1 MSVLTKVFVVLVTVL
16 SILLVALF
24 VPFVA
29 KTENYKEQVRL
40 AKTEAEGARQ
50 TAAQRQTE
58 INTMQNK
65 QTEAYVQLQ
74 SAKAL
79 VDQQVLA
86 LNDRLAQSEKE
97 GLEAKADLV
106 KREADLTQLSAAAKL
121 STQLQEAMEAELRD
135 RRTAMVSQQ
144 TRMIEL
150 QDRIE
155 EITSQL
161 QAAERQRKRD
171 AERLVDLETQLAE
184 TTKRLAQGGSAVA
197 ANTAGPTAP
206 ATFESSVTINGSVTK
221 VDKVEGDSFAQ
232 INVGS
237 AGGVEE
243 NMRFLVH
250 RGDVYLGTLVITA
263 VDTNAASGRMTLSTG
278 DIQAGDK
285 VLSGGQ

>member
-29 KTENYKEQVRL
+29 KTENYKAQAEA
-40 AKTEAEGARQ
+40 AKREALGARQ
-50 TAAQRQTE
+50 AAEQRQSE
-58 INTMQNK
+58 MNAMQNK

-74 SAKAL
+74 SAKAS

-97 GLEAKADLV
+97 ALEAKSDLV
-106 KREADLTQLSAAAKL
+106 KREADLTQLSSATKL

-135 RRTAMVSQQ
+135 RRSAMVSQQ

-150 QDRIE
+150 QDRNE

-171 AERLVDLETQLAE
+171 AERLVELESQLAE
-184 TTKRLAQGGSAVA
+184 TTKRLAQGGGA
-197 ANTAGPTAP
+197 AASSTNGLTAP
-206 ATFESSVTINGSVTK
+206 APFESSVPISGAVSK
-221 VDKVEGDSFAQ
+221 VQKLEGDTFAQ

-237 AGGVEE
+237 SGGVEE

-250 RGDVYLGTLVITA
+250 RGDTYLGTLVITA
-263 VDTNAASGRMTLSTG
+263 VDTSASSGRMTLITG
-278 DIQAGDK
+278 DVQSGDK

>member
-106 KREADLTQLSAAAKL
+106 KREADLTQLSAATKL

-184 TTKRLAQGGSAVA
+184 TTKRLAQGGGPVA
-197 ANTAGPTAP
+197 ANVTAPTTP
-206 ATFESSVTINGSVTK
+206 ATFESSVPINGSVTK
-221 VDKVEGDSFAQ
+221 VEKVEGDSFAQ